1 MTTRTSEGRT
11 SEGRTSEGTVN
22 SVAQLQAIADRV
34 VAMAQPGERIEAY
47 VSRDAETDI
56 RVYEGQVEHFVAA
69 QTEGVGIRVIRDG
82 RTGFA
87 YAGVLDESAVA
98 EVLAEARDNV
108 QFGTPDEWA
117 GLAEPDGVDVI
128 EQDLWSEALA
138 DYSTDGKI
146 ALAKELERLTLA
158 VDSRIR
164 VDDATY
170 ADVASESAVATTTG
184 IRRTGREN
192 GCYVVVSTMADDG
205 DETQTGFGFSVGRSP
220 IEFDLAKAAKE
231 ASDRATRLLGATKPT
246 TRRTTVVLDPYVTAS
261 FLGIISSTLNGES
274 VAKGRSLFKDRLG
287 ENVANSIVTLVDDP
301 TNPKAYT
308 ATDVDGE
315 GLAARRNVLIDAG
328 VLQQFVHSSYSARRV
343 GTKSTGNAVRGGFKG
358 TPGVGCLALQL
369 LPGTRDQAALITDID
384 DGVLIQS
391 VSGLHSGVNPISG
404 DFSAGASGL
413 SISNGQVGGPIR
425 EFTIASTLQRML
437 LDVAEVGGDVDWLPM
452 RAAGVSLVIRDV
464 TMSGS

>member
-1 MTTRTSEGRT
+1 MTDM
-11 SEGRTSEGTVN
+11 VK
-22 SVAQLQAIADRV
+22 SVEQLQAIADRV
-34 VAMAQPGERIEAY
+34 VAMAQPGEHIEAF

-56 RVYEGQVEHFVAA
+56 RIYEGEVEHFVAA

-87 YAGVLDESAVA
+87 YAGVLDETAVA

-117 GLAEPDGVDVI
+117 GLAELDGVDVI
-128 EQDLWSEALA
+128 EQELWSDALA
-138 DYSTDGKI
+138 EYSTDGKI

-158 VDSRIR
+158 VDPRIR
-164 VDDATY
+164 VDDANY

-192 GCYVVVSTMADDG
+192 GCYVVVSTLADDG

-220 IEFDLAKAAKE
+220 VEFDLAKAAQE
-231 ASDRATRLLGATKPT
+231 ASDRATRLLGATKPST
-246 TRRTTVVLDPYVTAS
+246 KRTTVVLDPYVTAS

-274 VAKGRSLFKDRLG
+274 VAKGRSLFKDRMG
-287 ENVANSIVTLVDDP
+287 ESVANSIVTLVDDP

-308 ATDVDGE
+308 ATDLDGE

-328 VLQQFVHSSYSARRV
+328 VLKQFVHSSYSARRV
-343 GTKSTGNAVRGGFKG
+343 GTRSTGNAIRGGFKG

-369 LPGTRDQAALITDID
+369 LPGGRDQDALIADVE

-391 VSGLHSGVNPISG
+391 VSGLHSGVNAISG

-413 SISNGQVGGPIR
+413 SISNGHVGGPIR

-437 LDVAEVGGDVDWLPM
+437 LDVVEVGNDVDWLPM
-452 RAAGVSLVIRDV
+452 RAAGVTLVIRDV

>member
-1 MTTRTSEGRT
+1 MTG
-11 SEGRTSEGTVN
+11 
-22 SVAQLQAIADRV
+22 VAELQAIADRV
-34 VAMAQPGERIEAY
+34 VSMAQPGEQIEAF
-47 VSRDAETDI
+47 VSRDAETDVRI
-56 RVYEGQVEHFVAA
+56 YEGEVEHFVAA

-87 YAGVLDESAVA
+87 YAGVLDETAVA

-117 GLAEPDGVDVI
+117 GVAEPDGVDVI

-138 DYSTDGKI
+138 GYSTDGKI

-158 VDSRIR
+158 TDTRIR
-164 VDDATY
+164 VDDANYT
-170 ADVASESAVATTTG
+170 DVASESAVATTTG
-184 IRRTGREN
+184 IRRIGREN
-192 GCYVVVSTMADDG
+192 GCYVVVSTMADEG

-220 IEFDLAKAAKE
+220 DDFDLAKAAKE
-231 ASDRATRLLGATKPT
+231 ASDRATRLLGATKPST
-246 TRRTTVVLDPYVTAS
+246 KRTTVVLDPFVTAS
-261 FLGIISSTLNGES
+261 LLGVISSTLNGES

-287 ENVANSIVTLVDDP
+287 EGVASSIVTLVDDP

-315 GLAARRNVLIDAG
+315 GLAARRNVLIDKG
-328 VLQQFVHSSYSARRV
+328 VLQKFVHNSYSARRV

-369 LPGTRDQAALITDID
+369 VPGDRDQQALIADID
-384 DGVLIQS
+384 DGVLIQT
-391 VSGLHSGVNPISG
+391 VTGLHSGVNPISG
-404 DFSAGASGL
+404 DFSVGASGL
-413 SISNGQVGGPIR
+413 TIANGQVGGPIR

-437 LDVAEVGGDVDWLPM
+437 HDVAEVGNDVDWLPM
-452 RAAGVSLVIRDV
+452 RAAGLTLVIRDV